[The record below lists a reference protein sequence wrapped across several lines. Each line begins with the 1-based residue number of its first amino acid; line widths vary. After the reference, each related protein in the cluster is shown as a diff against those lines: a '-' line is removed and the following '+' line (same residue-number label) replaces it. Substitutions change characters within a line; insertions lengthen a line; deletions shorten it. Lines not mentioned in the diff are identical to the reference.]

1 MAFGIYIHRQTV
13 AEREAERL
21 FELDMQALG
30 ITGRVDATQPELL
43 AKVNEAMRER
53 GLLKDGESCTGYS
66 PASSGTVPAK

>member
-1 MAFGIYIHRQTV
+1 MRWPPRRLTQT
-13 AEREAERL
+13 REEP
-21 FELDMQALG
+21 D
-30 ITGRVDATQPELL
+30 QPELL